1 MAARKTICFYT
12 CIEAIFITK
21 NASFSM
27 RNWIMEIKI
36 TDIPLALGDGEKKT
50 AGRGGGHPGHFHGSD
65 FPRENSTE
73 IP

>member
-1 MAARKTICFYT
+1 
-12 CIEAIFITK
+12 
-21 NASFSM
+21 M